1 MTKVTLP
8 RIGITMG
15 DPTGVGPEIIVKVL
29 SDKSTL
35 RFCRPIVVG
44 DTHAL
49 QRAIQLLNS
58 TLKVHEMKKIGEEEY
73 CHGTLNL
80 LNLSQLEEGEMRYG
94 NPTPPCGKAVA
105 TYIEETVRLVLA
117 GELDALTT
125 APISKKALSDAGYS
139 YPGHT
144 EFLAELTGCKEYVMM
159 LAGKKL
165 KVTLATIHCGL
176 KEVFQLLTTEKILTT
191 IRITHEALVEY
202 FGEKDPTIAVAALNP
217 HAGEKGLFG
226 KEEEEIILPAVKKA
240 QELGI
245 KVKGPLPPDTL
256 FFHAARGAYTAVVS
270 MYHDQGLIPL
280 KLLHFED
287 AVNITLGLPII
298 RTSVDHGTAYDIAG
312 TGKANASSLMNALKL
327 AAKMVKCRQGKQ

>member
-1 MTKVTLP
+1 
-8 RIGITMG
+8 MG
-15 DPTGVGPEIIVKVL
+15 DPTGIGPEIIVKVL
-29 SDKSTL
+29 SDKSTF
-35 RFCRPIVVG
+35 RFCRPVVLG
-44 DTHAL
+44 DKNAL
-49 QRAIQLLNS
+49 KRAIQILNS
-58 TLKVHEMKKIGEEEY
+58 TLKIYEMEEIGEKEY
-73 CHGTLNL
+73 RPGTLNL
-80 LNLSQLEEGEMRYG
+80 LPLSQLEEGEMRYG
-94 NPTPPCGKAVA
+94 NPTISCGKAVA
-105 TYIEETVRLVLA
+105 SYIEETVRLVSA

-125 APISKKALSDAGYS
+125 APISKKALSDAGYA

-312 TGKANASSLMNALKL
+312 TGKANPSSLMNALKL
-327 AAKMVKCRQGKQ
+327 AAKMVKCKAQKR